1 VQLIISGRN
10 TEVTDD
16 LRVRIEA
23 QFERLERYEPRAA
36 RAEVT
41 LWEEKNR
48 CVAEAVLSIDR
59 RPAVHGVAEA
69 EAFRTALDRLHDK
82 LARQL
87 KRERSRRRDHRA
99 PPLEAIPLD
108 EAPPDE
114 APPDEAAG
122 DETALDQADGIA

>member
-1 VQLIISGRN
+1 MQLIISGRN

-16 LRVRIEA
+16 LRVRIEE
-23 QFERLERYEPRAA
+23 QFERLERYEPRAS
-36 RAEVT
+36 RAEIT

-59 RPAVHGVAEA
+59 RPPIHAEAAA

-87 KRERSRRRDHRA
+87 KKERSRRRDHRA
-99 PPLEAIPLD
+99 PPLEALPVD
-108 EAPPDE
+108 SPRDSPPVD
-114 APPDEAAG
+114 
-122 DETALDQADGIA
+122 DGEGPA